1 MTTATATEPA
11 TTPEATAIIERALS
25 LSEAERRVI
34 VSRLL
39 ASIPTPPNT
48 FESPETLRAELLRRV
63 EAFDRGEVK
72 GYTLEETLKHMQQ
85 AIDEGKA
92 S

>member
-11 TTPEATAIIERALS
+11 TTPEVTAIIERALS
-25 LSEAERRVI
+25 LTEAERRVI

-48 FESPETLRAELLRRV
+48 YDSPEALRAELLRRV
-63 EAFDRGEVK
+63 EAYDRGEMK
-72 GYTLEETLKHMQQ
+72 GYTHEEAMAK
-85 AIDEGKA
+85 IRKA
-92 S
+92 REDRDS